1 MKRIGMFRGMK
12 LCADYKKMDAA
23 QREALRAGRLHEM
36 VAWARA
42 NSPYYAKLYERL
54 PEQIT
59 LHDLPP
65 VTKRELMAHWDEWLT
80 TREVTLADVRAF
92 MKNPDN
98 IGRKLKGKYL
108 VFTTSG
114 STGNPLIALC
124 DTTANNV
131 MGAINATRAYARAED
146 LRAFI
151 RRGAKP
157 SAFLPPGD
165 FT

>member
-59 LHDLPP
+59 LHDL
-65 VTKRELMAHWDEWLT
+65 
-80 TREVTLADVRAF
+80 
-92 MKNPDN
+92 
-98 IGRKLKGKYL
+98 
-108 VFTTSG
+108 
-114 STGNPLIALC
+114 
-124 DTTANNV
+124 
-131 MGAINATRAYARAED
+131 
-146 LRAFI
+146 
-151 RRGAKP
+151 RRGVYP
-157 SAFLPPGD
+157 SKGPGGAWLVP
-165 FT
+165 